1 MEFYSIRNFFE
12 SRVQDCPTGED
23 TFYLRS
29 NERTVSQFFFFFF
42 LSKNRNTDGLSSGGL
57 KERVEQVN

>member
-12 SRVQDCPTGED
+12 SRVQDCPTDED

-29 NERTVSQFFFFFF
+29 NERTVSQFFFFSFY
-42 LSKNRNTDGLSSGGL
+42 RRIEIRMDY
-57 KERVEQVN
+57 RVED